1 MMFPFEDLPNCD
13 LLVDAVYEGGSKGN
27 ASDDPIGRIVAVG
40 NQGGFRYAGSPGK
53 RDLKLCVLY
62 SELSDPDWPDE
73 LNFESGTFVYY
84 GDNKEPGKDLHDTA
98 RRGNLV
104 LRNCFDDLHQG
115 LRSTIPPFLIF
126 TKGEGAGCGV
136 SRLSRA
142 RRGRYPSDRGSCSG
156 LEIESRQ
163 AIPKLQSGLYGFER
177 GQGSAALA

>member
-84 GDNKEPGKDLHDTA
+84 GDNKEPGKDLHDTP

-156 LEIESRQ
+156 LEIESR
-163 AIPKLQSGLYGFER
+163 
-177 GQGSAALA
+177 